1 MKEVEMSKRCH
12 SVRPRAALVAAVV
25 AVASV
30 FGVAAAAAGGPP
42 QGGGC
47 HMVSSPSSTGL
58 TQMMAGSA
66 GSTSGIGAKNM
77 VDMLSRFSDEPF
89 CGL

>member
-1 MKEVEMSKRCH
+1 
-12 SVRPRAALVAAVV
+12 V

-42 QGGGC
+42 QGGGFDN
-47 HMVSSPSSTGL
+47 VSSPSATGG
-58 TQMMAGSA
+58 TKNIAGRA